1 MKLAELLLERSENQK
16 RIAII
21 SNRLNKFATVQEGD
35 QPPFKPEAWLAKL
48 DGILVKQE
56 EIIKKIN
63 TVNMKTEFE
72 PGMTLTEA
80 VTKRDIMKNKRSIY
94 SGLFSASA
102 IEDNRY
108 SKKEIKYVTTLDV
121 DRIMEVT
128 DELAKEIRVL
138 DAKIQARN
146 WEVEVQ

>member
-1 MKLAELLLERSENQK
+1 MKLSELLSERSETKK

-35 QPPFKPEAWLAKL
+35 KPPFDPDMLLAKL
-48 DGILVKQE
+48 DDLFIKQE
-56 EIIKKIN
+56 EIIRK
-63 TVNMKTEFE
+63 VNITNLTTEFE
-72 PGMTLTEA
+72 PGMTLAEA
-80 VTKRDIMKNKRSIY
+80 ITKRDMLKNKRNVY

-102 IEDNRY
+102 IQEDRY
-108 SKKEIKYVTTLDV
+108 SRKEIKFVSTLDV
-121 DRIMEVT
+121 DKIMDIT
-128 DELAKEIRVL
+128 DDLAKEIRLL